1 MPAMNF
7 EHDQNQE
14 HKTRAG
20 RLAHVEELRATAEAE
35 QELAQLL
42 KPLARRNAGPEL
54 RARLQRTLRET
65 HKTLAHEETRSW
77 LGRWFARRLLI
88 PVPLVAAALTLIVG
102 LGSWVAVL
110 EMEGGPAPLHG
121 AAATMQSAAA
131 GIAAGGAAQANGASR
146 AGGLLPRAATS
157 LGLGAA
163 LTLPATAA
171 TSATTQTMGHKGD

>member
-1 MPAMNF
+1 MNF
-7 EHDQNQE
+7 EHDQNHE

-42 KPLARRNAGPEL
+42 KPLAQRNAGPEL
-54 RARLQRTLRET
+54 RARLRQTLRET

-121 AAATMQSAAA
+121 AAATLHGASSS
-131 GIAAGGAAQANGASR
+131 GVTAGGAAQANGASR

-171 TSATTQTMGHKGD
+171 TSATTQTMEHKGD